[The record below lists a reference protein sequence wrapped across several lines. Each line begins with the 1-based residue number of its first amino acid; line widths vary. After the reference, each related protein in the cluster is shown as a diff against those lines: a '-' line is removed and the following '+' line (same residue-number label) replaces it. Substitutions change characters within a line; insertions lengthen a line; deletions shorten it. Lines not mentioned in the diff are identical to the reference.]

1 MGQEKIMADETKHI
15 VTSFG
20 IDLKKLHD
28 MIAVMGGLVERA
40 LADAATALL
49 DRNADLAAH
58 VVQMD
63 QGIDAEERAVE
74 QFAVRLL
81 ALRQPVADDLRQVIQ
96 ALKVVTDLERIG
108 DYAANIA
115 KRSLVLN
122 QMTSSFSLSGLA
134 QMAVLV
140 QQNLKSSIDAVGDAD
155 PQKAIAV
162 WRADQMVDDLYNTIF
177 RELITYMMEDARS
190 ITACTHLLFIAKNL
204 ERIGD
209 HTTNIAELTYYAVTG
224 QALPDFRPK
233 GDQTS
238 AYLPHNQKS

>member
-1 MGQEKIMADETKHI
+1 MADETKHI

-20 IDLKKLHD
+20 SDLKKLHD

-40 LADAATALL
+40 LADATTALL
-49 DRNADLAAH
+49 ERNAELAAH
-58 VVQMD
+58 VVEMD
-63 QGIDAEERAVE
+63 PKIDAEERAVE

-122 QMTSSFSLSGLA
+122 QMASNFSLSGLG
-134 QMAVLV
+134 QMAMLV
-140 QQNLKSSIDAVGDAD
+140 QQNLKSSIDAVGDGD

-233 GDQTS
+233 GDHTS
-238 AYLPHNQKS
+238 AYLPANKRAENS

>member
-1 MGQEKIMADETKHI
+1 MADEPKHI
-15 VTSFG
+15 VTSFEV
-20 IDLKKLHD
+20 DLKKLHD
-28 MIAVMGGLVERA
+28 MIAVMGGLVERS
-40 LADAATALL
+40 LADASAALL
-49 DRNADLAAH
+49 ERDSELAAR
-58 VVQMD
+58 VVEMD
-63 QGIDAEERAVE
+63 PKIDAEERAVE

-96 ALKVVTDLERIG
+96 ALKVVTDLERVG

-115 KRSLVLN
+115 KRSMVLTQTGN
-122 QMTSSFSLSGLA
+122 SFSLSGLG
-134 QMAVLV
+134 QMATLV

-209 HTTNIAELTYYAVTG
+209 HTTNIAEQTYYAVTG

-233 GDQTS
+233 GDLTS
-238 AYLPHNQKS
+238 AYLPANKT

>member
-1 MGQEKIMADETKHI
+1 MADETKHI

-20 IDLKKLHD
+20 TDLKKLHD
-28 MIAVMGGLVERA
+28 MISVMGGLVERA
-40 LADAATALL
+40 LADASSALM
-49 DRNADLAAH
+49 DHDAVLAAR
-58 VVQMD
+58 VVEMD
-63 QGIDAEERAVE
+63 PKIDAEERAVE

-122 QMTSSFSLSGLA
+122 HMASSFSLSGLG
-134 QMAVLV
+134 QMAMLV

-155 PQKAIAV
+155 PQKAVAV

-238 AYLPHNQKS
+238 AYLPANR